1 MIEPLTFSFPP
12 FFPSLYYIEES
23 FEPKKKMAQAISIL
37 SSTKKSLGPIVLV
50 LFFTLYRNKEAIAK
64 FVQSSLNDPNAA
76 PSRSHKKAAR
86 KKKVGVN
93 ATFLRQ
99 MAKLLPICIPS
110 VVSRETALLT
120 ALAVVLIARTW
131 LDIWFSA
138 FNG

>member
-1 MIEPLTFSFPP
+1 
-12 FFPSLYYIEES
+12 
-23 FEPKKKMAQAISIL
+23 MAQVISIL

-86 KKKVGVN
+86 KKVGVN

-110 VVSRETALLT
+110 VVSRETTLLA